1 METFISKSEQDTID
15 FAKNF
20 AKTLKTGDIVVLS
33 GELRVWKNQIYARCL
48 RILWTWKRNI

>member
-20 AKTLKTGDIVVLS
+20 AKNLKTGDIVVLS
-33 GELRVWKNQIYARCL
+33 GELRVWKNQIYARCV